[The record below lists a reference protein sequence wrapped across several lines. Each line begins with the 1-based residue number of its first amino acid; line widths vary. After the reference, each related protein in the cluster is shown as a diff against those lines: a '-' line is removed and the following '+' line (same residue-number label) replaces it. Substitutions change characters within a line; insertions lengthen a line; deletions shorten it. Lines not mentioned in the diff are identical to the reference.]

1 MTSPIKMLVETS
13 FEVEMLTEQTEKGK
27 QLYIEGIFA
36 QAEVVNGNRRMY
48 KKSIMDPAVDRYI
61 SEYVSKR
68 RALGELNHPDRP
80 FADPAHAA
88 IFIKEMKWMPNGRD
102 VYGKAL
108 VLDNPDGQRIKS
120 LMEAGF
126 NMGVSTRGLGTVK
139 ESQGIKYVQN
149 DFFMTAVDCV
159 DLPSGPDCYV
169 NQLRESTWA
178 QSNGV
183 WIPTNED
190 GEQVNEDMFLT
201 QFEAWAKS
209 MSKSV

>member
-1 MTSPIKMLVETS
+1 MSSPIKMLVETS
-13 FEVEMLTEQTEKGK
+13 FEVEMLTENTATGGK

-48 KKSIMDPAVDRYI
+48 KKSIMDPAVDKYI
-61 SEYVSKR
+61 SEYVDKR

-126 NMGVSTRGLGTVK
+126 NMGVSTRGLGSVK

-149 DFFMTAVDCV
+149 DFLMTAVDCV

-169 NQLRESTWA
+169 SQLRESTWT

-183 WIPTNED
+183 WVPTDEN
-190 GEQVNEDMFLT
+190 GVQVNEDMFMAR
-201 QFEAWAKS
+201 FEAWAKS
-209 MSKSV
+209 MSKN

>member
-1 MTSPIKMLVETS
+1 MTKLLIETS
-13 FEVEMLTEQTEKGK
+13 HEVEMLTEDTGSGK
-27 QLYIEGIFA
+27 QFYIEGIFA
-36 QAEVVNGNRRMY
+36 QSEVINGNGRMY
-48 KKSIMDPAVDRYI
+48 EKAVMNNAVDRYI
-61 SEYVSKR
+61 SEFVSKR

-80 FADPAHAA
+80 FADPAMAS
-88 IFIKEMKWMPNGRD
+88 ILIKEMKWMPNGRD

-108 VLDNPDGQRIKS
+108 VMNTPQGQIVKG
-120 LMEAGF
+120 LMESGF

-139 ESQGIKYVQN
+139 ESRGIKYVQK

-183 WIPTNED
+183 WVPINES
-190 GEQVNEDMFLT
+190 GEQVNEDMFMT
-201 QFEAWAKS
+201 QFEKW
-209 MSKSV
+209 MKSVSKNV